1 MVLTV
6 INLFLWVGTILG
18 YLIFNLNQKNQK
30 LEQMVIERDNLL
42 RSLASTIEESDR
54 VLQEL
59 DKIGAFKSDDE
70 IGFFFKTIQ
79 SIQQALNQFTVKR

>member
-6 INLFLWVGTILG
+6 INLFLWIGTILG

-42 RSLASTIEESDR
+42 RNLGSTIEESDK

-79 SIQQALNQFTVKR
+79 SIQQALNQFTVNR